1 MATVTVRVEAET
13 RDALKELA
21 TMTGTSIA
29 GVAAQAT
36 ECYRRKLFLARMNEE
51 YAALRADPEAWA
63 EELETRQE
71 WEATLSDGLDR
82 E

>member
-13 RDALKELA
+13 RDVLKELA
-21 TMTGTSIA
+21 AMTGTSIA
-29 GVAAQAT
+29 GAAAEAT

-63 EELETRQE
+63 QELEERRA